1 MTILHLI
8 RHGATDWNTG
18 EGRYCGSSDISDID
32 INQLGIM
39 QAKALAERLKDE
51 LLEAFYS
58 SPMRRTMHT
67 AELLARPHGLKVSVI
82 NELRERSYGAW
93 EGLTVKEINE
103 KFPGSYQKYEVDPG
117 SYSPPD
123 GETGFEVG
131 ERVARALA
139 SITERHKDCSL
150 ALVAHEATIRILLC
164 RTLGISVSDYR
175 RRLVQSN
182 AGLTIV
188 GYCEGQSKL
197 LLYNDTSHLA
207 GLR

>member
-1 MTILHLI
+1 M
-8 RHGATDWNTG
+8 
-18 EGRYCGSSDISDID
+18 
-32 INQLGIM
+32 
-39 QAKALAERLKDE
+39 K
-51 LLEAFYS
+51 
-58 SPMRRTMHT
+58 RTLHT
-67 AELLARPHGLKVSVI
+67 AELLARPHGLKVYTI

-117 SYSPPD
+117 SYSPPG

-131 ERVARALA
+131 ERVVRALA

-150 ALVAHEATIRILLC
+150 TLVAHEATFRILLC
-164 RTLGISVSDYR
+164 RMLGISVSDYR

-188 GYCEGQSKL
+188 EYCEGRSKL
-197 LLYNDTSHLA
+197 LLYNDTSHLT
-207 GLR
+207 GLK